1 MQQAFHWSRENTS
14 RVARRGTRAPQPG
27 SASVPQFHRLTMQH
41 ERHGE
46 TLERD
51 DAPITAAK
59 DIDPDRALLAES
71 VTINRPAQELYDFWR
86 DPVNLV
92 QVMENIV
99 AIEPLDSDRSRWT
112 VKAPAGREVS
122 WESVVTKKVPGR
134 EIYWQSAEG
143 ADVRNSGRIEFIEDG
158 SRGTR
163 VRAVIAY
170 EPPGGTVGQLL
181 AKLFQ
186 REPRIQ
192 TRRDLHRFKQLMEA
206 GEIATSARTRRERE
220 ERNEDQH
227 GTPGGEQQA

>member
-1 MQQAFHWSRENTS
+1 MQQEQDQS
-14 RVARRGTRAPQPG
+14 
-27 SASVPQFHRLTMQH
+27 
-41 ERHGE
+41 

-59 DIDPDRALLAES
+59 DVDGDRALLAES
-71 VTINRPAQELYDFWR
+71 VTINRPAQDLYEFWR
-86 DPVNLV
+86 HPENLV

-99 AIEPLDSDRSRWT
+99 SIEPLGPDRSRWT
-112 VKAPAGREVS
+112 VKAPGGNVVS
-122 WESVVTKKVPGR
+122 WESVVTKDVPDR

-143 ADVRNSGRIEFIEDG
+143 ADVANSGRIEFQEAG
-158 SRGTR
+158 ERGTI

-170 EPPGGTVGQLL
+170 DPPGGTVGQLI

-206 GEIATSARTRRERE
+206 GEIATSARNRCQQE
-220 ERNEDQH
+220 ERNEDQNAEM
-227 GTPGGEQQA
+227 PS